1 MQSGRSARQLNS
13 ALDALKTSAMRRLGG
28 SGGTTLDG
36 ELKCNY
42 HTTMAN
48 ITVRNIPDDVF
59 ERIKALSSVERRSI
73 NNELLRI
80 IERGTEGEFDEKLH
94 HKPPIAKSTQLE
106 IWSKLLGKWE
116 DRRSTAEIL
125 EDIYSRRTV
134 GRKIEL

>member
-1 MQSGRSARQLNS
+1 MWY
-13 ALDALKTSAMRRLGG
+13 LGG
-28 SGGTTLDG
+28 SSSTTLDD

-42 HTTMAN
+42 RATMAN
-48 ITVRNIPDDVF
+48 ITVRNIPDDIF

-80 IERGTEGEFDEKLH
+80 IERGTESEFDEKLH

-125 EDIYSRRTV
+125 DDIYSRRTV